1 MAQKDTDR
9 QLQPQCLRRF
19 DASTQ
24 VPKTRKMG
32 GGKSLPDLA
41 GLHVLLPAL
50 FPYLMARK
58 GYIAIYRRSDCRC
71 TRFCNVFAVLSG
83 FPVAQLAL

>member
-1 MAQKDTDR
+1 MAQQDTDR
-9 QLQPQCLRRF
+9 PLQPQCLRRF

-41 GLHVLLPAL
+41 GLHVLLARAVPL
-50 FPYLMARK
+50 LMARK
-58 GYIAIYRRSDCRC
+58 VHRNSSQI
-71 TRFCNVFAVLSG
+71 
-83 FPVAQLAL
+83 